1 MSRKKS
7 DKAKDRARLAT
18 VRDYEK
24 EARRLL
30 SKMAYDY
37 YRSGADAERALE
49 RNAKAFERFV
59 IWYRVL
65 VDVSQRDLSST
76 VLGFPVRIPI
86 LIAPTAYHKMAH
98 PDGELATARAA
109 EAAGTIMV
117 ASTLATTSLEE
128 IAEATAAP
136 KWFQLY
142 VHKDRAFTESLV
154 RRAESAGYE
163 AIVVTVD
170 TPLLGRRLR
179 DERNRFDLPAGLHMA
194 NLIHPEEPRSELAK
208 ASAAP
213 EAELIAEREDKDDE
227 PTKEEK
233 RVLKEERSLLSSYVA
248 DRHDAA
254 FTWQDLSWLKSLSH
268 LPIVLKGVMRADDAA
283 RAAAAGVSGII
294 VSNHGGRQLDGAP
307 ATLDA
312 LSGVVRAVEDRCEV
326 YMDGGIRWGEDVFK
340 ALALGARAVLVGR
353 PILWGLTVGG
363 EQGVVDVLRIL
374 TSELSRT
381 MALAGCSSV
390 TGIDR
395 TMVVPG

>member
-7 DKAKDRARLAT
+7 EKATRPKDRARLAT

-24 EARRLL
+24 EARGLL

-37 YRSGADAERALE
+37 YRSGADAERALK
-49 RNAKAFERFV
+49 RNQKAFERFV

-65 VDVSQRDLSST
+65 VDVSQRDLSTT
-76 VLGFPVRIPI
+76 VLGFPVRSPI

-128 IAEATAAP
+128 IAEATTAP

-179 DERNRFDLPAGLHMA
+179 DEKNRFDLPAGLHMA
-194 NLIHPEEPRSELAK
+194 NLVHAAEEK
-208 ASAAP
+208 GSAAP
-213 EAELIAEREDKDDE
+213 AAEVIEQAEENKDDA
-227 PTKEEK
+227 KEEK
-233 RVLKEERSLLSSYVA
+233 KILKEERSLLSSYVA

-254 FTWQDLSWLKSLSH
+254 FTWEDLPWLKSLSH

-294 VSNHGGRQLDGAP
+294 VSNHGGRQLDGSP

-312 LSGVVRAVEDRCEV
+312 LPGVVRAVEDRCEV
-326 YMDGGIRWGEDVFK
+326 FMDGGIRWGEDVFK

-390 TGIDR
+390 TTIDR